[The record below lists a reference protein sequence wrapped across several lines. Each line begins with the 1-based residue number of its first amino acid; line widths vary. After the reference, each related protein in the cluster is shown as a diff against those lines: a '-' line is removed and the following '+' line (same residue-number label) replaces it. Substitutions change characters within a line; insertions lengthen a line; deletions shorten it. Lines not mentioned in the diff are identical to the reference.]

1 MKKRNLIVMVLLL
14 LFTFGIY
21 GVYWYCS
28 FQNQLKK
35 QTGLGFG
42 GIMHLVVTILTF
54 GIYGLYWTFVV
65 GQRLEKLGG
74 VNNGLVYFLLGLFG
88 LEMIAWP
95 LMQNDANQIY
105 NNTVIVEG

>member
-54 GIYGLYWTFVV
+54 GIC
-65 GQRLEKLGG
+65 
-74 VNNGLVYFLLGLFG
+74 
-88 LEMIAWP
+88 
-95 LMQNDANQIY
+95 
-105 NNTVIVEG
+105 